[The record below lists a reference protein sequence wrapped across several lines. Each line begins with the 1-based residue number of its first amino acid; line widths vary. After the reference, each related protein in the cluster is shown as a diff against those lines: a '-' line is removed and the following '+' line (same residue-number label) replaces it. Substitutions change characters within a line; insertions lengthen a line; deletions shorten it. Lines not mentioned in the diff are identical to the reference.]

1 MSFLA
6 LTGVELVGI
15 GSFLEGMMIFF
26 FGVSWPFA
34 IYRTWKAKKVEGK
47 SLVFL
52 VLVFL
57 GYCIGV
63 VSKFSRFAGGAGL
76 EKNTIF
82 YAINALLVGTDLCL
96 YLYYR
101 AKNASTAVAAP
112 ASSGTPIKPPVE

>member
-1 MSFLA
+1 MSLLA
-6 LTGVELVGI
+6 LTGAELVALG
-15 GSFLEGMMIFF
+15 GFLEGTMIFF

-52 VLVFL
+52 VLVFV

-82 YAINALLVGTDLCL
+82 YVINALLVGTDLCL
-96 YLYYR
+96 YIYYR
-101 AKNASTAVAAP
+101 GKNAAVAP
-112 ASSGTPIKPPVE
+112 AIPGTPIKPPVE